1 MKTYRKKVLII
12 TIAIALLII
21 ALTACTPANKPSPL
35 AEDDGPEPALG
46 RVLTAQNEVTL
57 KGIRLSDGDVYSVP
71 FALEGVNAE
80 FAVNDWIEMCIDY
93 VYSGTGGKLGVWLFP
108 HRDIAEYSQ
117 LDMLGGNA
125 YFCEYEFP
133 YETYPDP
140 LEDGF
145 ILVESEAAPGLYDM
159 LFTWNGEIFART
171 VLRFTEPD

>member
-1 MKTYRKKVLII
+1 MSKTVIKL
-12 TIAIALLII
+12 AALLI
-21 ALTACTPANKPSPL
+21 ALIFAITACAPVKKPSPL

-46 RVLTAQNEVTL
+46 RVLTSQNEVTL

-145 ILVESEAAPGLYDM
+145 ILEESEAAPGLYDM

-171 VLRFTEPD
+171 VLRFTGSH